1 MSKAMMRDE
10 DAQVIQMVNTRTA
23 DRRRR
28 AEETAAKMVVIA
40 EDRQARDEDFCRRK
54 MQLGRVAECA
64 GKAALGALMI
74 GAVQQGLVVSWMG
87 LALAAVC
94 FIWTAVSWKG
104 GRV

>member
-64 GKAALGALMI
+64 GKAVRSRSVRISDQTKPASMVHSPRCSRLI
-74 GAVQQGLVVSWMG
+74 
-87 LALAAVC
+87 
-94 FIWTAVSWKG
+94 
-104 GRV
+104 